1 MLSFEAEAVMRVQGR
16 VATVSDESYDIFGSD
31 LMMISLYLLG
41 VESNNKEDSVWR
53 VARFRGRQGSI
64 RDVQF

>member
-1 MLSFEAEAVMRVQGR
+1 MLGLRKEAGGDEGSN
-16 VATVSDESYDIFGSD
+16 SDDSHNIIGSD
-31 LMMISLYLLG
+31 LMMISLYLLE

-53 VARFRGRQGSI
+53 VAGFRGRQGSI